1 MAKRRKRNQ
10 KVDKRQMEL
19 MRREE
24 RMDQIRK
31 LIIPAVLIVIVAFAI
46 MLAMGNEGSEG
57 PQPTDSVYVNDNNQ
71 IEIDASEITSSAR
84 YYSYDAGS
92 KEVRFFALRGSDGQV
107 RVAMDACDVC
117 YSAKKGY
124 AQVGDVMKCN
134 NCGNEYESDGIG
146 TKNVAGGGCWPGYVP
161 IEDGAGKVLI
171 KTTDLKSKTYMF

>member
-1 MAKRRKRNQ
+1 MTKRRRRNE

-19 MRREE
+19 ARRQD

-31 LIIPAVLIVIVAFAI
+31 LIIPAILIVIVAFAI
-46 MLAMGNEGSEG
+46 IIAMGNEGGGG
-57 PQPTDSVYVNDNNQ
+57 PEPTDSVYVNDNN
-71 IEIDASEITSSAR
+71 EVELDASEITTSAR

-124 AQVGDVMKCN
+124 IQQGNVMKCN

-146 TKNVAGGGCWPGYVP
+146 TKNAAGGGCWPGYVP
-161 IEDGAGKVLI
+161 IKDTAGKVLI
-171 KTTDLKSKTYMF
+171 KTTDLKGKTYMF